1 MVAAVGLIGCPAQQ
15 EPADAGTPQAADSGA
30 RDIGAA
36 IDLGPFGSDAGPLD
50 AAQVD
55 AGASDGG
62 AGDAGPPF
70 PGTYEYRGMLL
81 YRRYCAMCHGLD
93 GEGYVAD
100 NANQLANQNFLASA
114 TDVFLRESIEKGRPG
129 TPMAPWGSDWE
140 GPLGRWDAYDMVDY
154 MRLWQTEPDLDLPLT
169 PITGDAL
176 AGAEIYA
183 ARCVQCHG
191 YMGAGVTAMSLNN
204 TWFLDQAS
212 DAFIRYAIA
221 DGRPDTPMPA
231 FANDLT
237 EQQINDLVALIRS
250 WATET
255 PEPPPPF
262 EADLGDH
269 LINPDGPPAVFTL
282 IDDRFVPADDVYAAV
297 EAGQRV
303 IILDA
308 RAASDY
314 LIGHINGAVSI
325 PFYRIEEATL
335 VLPHDTFIVVY
346 CGCPHALSGR
356 ALDALRA
363 AGFNLSAVLDEGYYY
378 WRDHDYGV
386 AIGRD
391 RFAPNP

>member
-1 MVAAVGLIGCPAQQ
+1 
-15 EPADAGTPQAADSGA
+15 
-30 RDIGAA
+30 
-36 IDLGPFGSDAGPLD
+36 
-50 AAQVD
+50 
-55 AGASDGG
+55 
-62 AGDAGPPF
+62 
-70 PGTYEYRGMLL
+70 
-81 YRRYCAMCHGLD
+81 
-93 GEGYVAD
+93 
-100 NANQLANQNFLASA
+100 
-114 TDVFLRESIEKGRPG
+114 
-129 TPMAPWGSDWE
+129 
-140 GPLGRWDAYDMVDY
+140 
-154 MRLWQTEPDLDLPLT
+154 
-169 PITGDAL
+169 
-176 AGAEIYA
+176 
-183 ARCVQCHG
+183 
-191 YMGAGVTAMSLNN
+191 
-204 TWFLDQAS
+204 
-212 DAFIRYAIA
+212 
-221 DGRPDTPMPA
+221 
-231 FANDLT
+231 
-237 EQQINDLVALIRS
+237 
-250 WATET
+250 
-255 PEPPPPF
+255 
-262 EADLGDH
+262 